1 MEFEADYLALACGLA
16 TALALLA
23 WLGDRRRM
31 RRSDP
36 DAVGF
41 VPWTGVFFWALL
53 AACVLLALAVKE
65 WLAS

>member
-1 MEFEADYLALACGLA
+1 MDDYRFVLGLGGMA
-16 TALALLA
+16 MLVALLA

-41 VPWTGVFFWALL
+41 MPWTAVFFWATF
-53 AACVLLALAVKE
+53 AACILLGLGARE
-65 WLAS
+65 WLAN